1 MTFISITIVRS
12 IGWTYNTTT
21 STTYLLFF
29 KITLEGGVLIWE
41 IKSPK
46 VFRFQFQLEKNWK
59 FSGTKFRGGRKFSDF
74 RFQKFWFLYILFQMV
89 YPIIKHSWGGWTAS
103 TWPPKSGFVWNMGGV
118 GTRKS
123 VRPILGVPGLSNGT
137 GSKPVRAT
145 GYGKSGRIW
154 MLTILQF
161 RH

>member
-1 MTFISITIVRS
+1 MAFISITIVRS

-46 VFRFQFQLEKNWK
+46 VFRFQFQLEKNLK
-59 FSGTKFRGGRKFSDF
+59 FSGTKFRGGRKISDF

-103 TWPPKSGFVWNMGGV
+103 TWPPGYQGWAMEQVPSLSVLPDMERVGV
-118 GTRKS
+118 YECWRFCNSAIRLK
-123 VRPILGVPGLSNGT
+123 VLANLH
-137 GSKPVRAT
+137 GS
-145 GYGKSGRIW
+145 W
-154 MLTILQF
+154 
-161 RH
+161 